1 MTGGQWEQVKQV
13 FEELAEASPE
23 RQNERLASLP
33 DGLVAAEV
41 KRLLANLTE
50 AGAGFLSEP
59 AQDFHAASAAKR
71 EPKFHPGELLG
82 GRFHIIRLIGS
93 GGMGEV
99 YEAED
104 RQLGTKIAV
113 KSLAAQWN
121 ADREVERR
129 FRREVHTA
137 RQITHP
143 NVCRVYDIFTHH
155 TPAGEALLIT
165 MELLDGETL
174 AARLRRV
181 RRMTEKE
188 AWPLLRQLVAGLEA
202 AHQSGIIHRDLKP
215 ANLMICSCATGS
227 DERLA
232 IMDFGLARPEQR
244 SDASRGSQSL
254 LLGTPAYMAPEQF
267 LGEAG
272 IRSDIYSIGI
282 ILHEMLSGATPPHN
296 ASKLFPGEHT
306 IPRRWQRAIQT
317 SLAADPARRF
327 QSASEMLAE
336 IRHEC
341 WWSKLL
347 RP

>member
-1 MTGGQWEQVKQV
+1 MTSGQWEQVKQI
-13 FEELAEASPE
+13 FEELAEASPG
-23 RQNERLASLP
+23 RQSERLASLP
-33 DGLVAAEV
+33 DGEVAAEV
-41 KRLLANLTE
+41 RRLLANLTE
-50 AGAGFLSEP
+50 AGTEFLAEP
-59 AQDFHAASAAKR
+59 VQDFHTTGPAKR
-71 EPKFHPGELLG
+71 EPRFRPGEVLG
-82 GRFHIIRLIGS
+82 GRFHIVRLIGS

-113 KSLAAQWN
+113 KSLRAQGN
-121 ADREVERR
+121 ADRDSERR
-129 FRREVHTA
+129 FRREVHMA

-143 NVCRVYDIFTHH
+143 NVCRVYEIFTHH
-155 TPAGEALLIT
+155 TPDGEALLIT

-174 AARLRRV
+174 ATRLRRV
-181 RRMTEKE
+181 RRMTVEE
-188 AWPLLRQLVAGLEA
+188 AWPLLRQLVAGLQA
-202 AHQSGIIHRDLKP
+202 AHERGIIHRDLKP
-215 ANLMICSCATGS
+215 ANLMICSHSDAS

-244 SDASRGSQSL
+244 SDASRSSQSL

-267 LGEAG
+267 HGEAG
-272 IRSDIYSIGI
+272 IRSDIYSLGV
-282 ILHEMLSGATPPHN
+282 ILHEMLSGAIPSRD
-296 ASKLFPGEHT
+296 ASKLFPGADA

-336 IRHEC
+336 IRHER
-341 WWSKLL
+341 WWSRLK